1 MSNHL
6 ETARQIYVDFGKG
19 NIPGILA
26 QLAEDVVWEEGAIDH
41 GVPWLRPGRGKGH
54 VAEFFSVVG
63 RELDIAKF
71 EAKQFFVAGNEVIVL
86 CHMRATIRSTG
97 KVLDDAYELHHW
109 RFARNGKDDGKVV
122 GFRHVVDSHQH
133 WLVSRR

>member
-1 MSNHL
+1 MSNYL
-6 ETARQIYVDFGKG
+6 KTTQQIYVDFGKG

-26 QLAEDVVWEEGAIDH
+26 QLSDDVVWEEGAADH
-41 GVPWLRPGRGKGH
+41 GIPWLRPGRGRGH
-54 VAEFFSVVG
+54 VAEFFSVIG
-63 RELDIAKF
+63 REFDIAQF
-71 EAKQFFVAGNEVIVL
+71 EAQRFFATDHEVVVR

-97 KVLDDAYELHHW
+97 KMLDDNFELHLW
-109 RFARNGKDDGKVV
+109 RFDDEGKVA

>member
-6 ETARQIYVDFGKG
+6 KTAQQIYVDFGKS

-26 QLAEDVVWEEGAIDH
+26 QLADDVVWEEGATDH
-41 GVPWLRPGRGKGH
+41 GVPWLRPGRGRGH

-63 RELDIAKF
+63 REFDIAKF
-71 EAKQFFVAGNEVIVL
+71 EVKQFFVAGNEVIVH

-97 KVLDDAYELHHW
+97 KVLDDAHELHHW
-109 RFARNGKDDGKVV
+109 YFSDNGKVA
-122 GFRHVVDSHQH
+122 GFRHAVDSHQH

>member
-6 ETARQIYVDFGKG
+6 KTAQQIYVDFGKG
-19 NIPGILA
+19 NIPGILD
-26 QLAEDVVWEEGAIDH
+26 QLAEDIAWEEGATDH
-41 GVPWLRPGRGKGH
+41 GVPWLRPGRGRGH
-54 VAEFFSVVG
+54 VAEFFSIVG

-71 EAKQFFVAGNEVIVL
+71 EVKQFFAEGNQVVVH

-97 KVLDDAYELHHW
+97 KVLEDSHELHVW
-109 RFARNGKDDGKVV
+109 RFADGGPDSGKVV
-122 GFRHVVDSHQH
+122 GFRHVVDSHHH